1 MNGMLRGSYTARVD
15 EKGRMKIPAAF
26 LEVLR
31 EKYSGNFFVTSH
43 NGQFVRIYPLEEW
56 NHLEERLVQVSSTSR
71 AKKKFL
77 NLVNYY
83 GQVVSLDKQG
93 RLLIPVLLRDSAS
106 MRGEVTVLGSL
117 TYLDVWNRQRFL
129 EDLRRNPLTQDDEKI
144 LDDLGV

>member
-1 MNGMLRGSYTARVD
+1 MLRGSYAARVD
-15 EKGRMKIPAAF
+15 EKGRLKIPAVF
-26 LEVLR
+26 LSDLR
-31 EKYSGNFFVTSH
+31 ENYESKFFVTSTS
-43 NGQFVRIYPLEEW
+43 GQFARVYPLEEW
-56 NHLEERLVQVSSTSR
+56 KRIEERLAQVGSTSR

-93 RLLIPVLLRDSAS
+93 RLLMPAILRDSAA

-117 TYLDVWNRQRFL
+117 TYLDVWNRQRFV
-129 EDLRRNPLTQDDEKI
+129 EDLRKNPLSADDEKI